1 MAEITLTDIALA
13 EAGDHF
19 FIVSW
24 MYQSHNLETAP
35 LARTS
40 TTQEVKAA
48 VVQVMASWLIARAD
62 DNFQILRDT
71 YEGGSITIQV

>member
-24 MYQSHNLETAP
+24 MYQSHNLKTGP
-35 LARTS
+35 LSRTS
-40 TTQEVKAA
+40 TMQEVKEAI
-48 VVQVMASWLIARAD
+48 VQVMASWLVARAD
-62 DNFQILRDT
+62 NNFQLLKDT
-71 YEGGSITIQV
+71 YEGESITIQV